1 MIKTGNNLRKKYSVL
16 LMIISLVLTSSAVF
30 ITSATAYQLTTT
42 SSQAEYTIIIL
53 IDGLRTVDINATN
66 TPNIC
71 ELAEIGV
78 SAEFAITVLPSVTF
92 AAIPSLVTG
101 AYPDTHGV
109 PGKYYDKELD
119 VKVEFA
125 LPEEFDGAW
134 REEYLEAQTIF
145 ERAKEYGLKTAAI
158 TGYMVGVV
166 SGKGADVLIEPAR
179 VQYYDVRG
187 FPWDYEILPI
197 PDWFKE
203 ILAGPYLFFPPHPIG
218 WHEDYFWDPDEWLTN
233 ASLSVLENFMPN
245 VLFLHLPMLDLWEH
259 FYGPGTPI
267 AIETLKHADE
277 QIGRIVD
284 KLEELGIYEQ
294 TSIFVTSDHGFTK
307 VIKYADLETPL
318 QEAGIEYIIANNGGS
333 VHFYFTTSQ
342 DKLRAWYILW
352 GIEGV
357 DKVIPRE
364 LAWFW
369 HLDHPRAGDLIV
381 FLEEGYSAI
390 PYVMGMHGSQELTDV
405 RIPIVMAGA
414 GIKVGVTIPFA
425 TIIDIV
431 PTACYLLGIP
441 APAQADG
448 YVLWL
453 ALEWESE
460 EIETVE
466 ALVTV

>member
-1 MIKTGNNLRKKYSVL
+1 LKKNTEKCL
-16 LMIISLVLTSSAVF
+16 ILFMMLSLVLTTSTVF
-30 ITSATAYQLTTT
+30 AIPLTTYQSTQT
-42 SSQAEYTIIIL
+42 SSRAKYTVIIL
-53 IDGLRTVDINATN
+53 VDGMRTVDINATN

-71 ELAEIGV
+71 QLMEIGV
-78 SAEFAITVLPSVTF
+78 TADFAITVLPSVTF

-109 PGKYYDKELD
+109 PGKYYDKQLD
-119 VKVEFA
+119 IKVEFD
-125 LPEEFDGAW
+125 LPEEFNGTW
-134 REEYLEAQTIF
+134 RAEYLEAQTIF
-145 ERAKEYGLKTAAI
+145 ERAKGYGLKTVAI

-166 SGKGADVLIEPAR
+166 SGKGADLLIEPAR
-179 VQYYDVRG
+179 VQYYAVKG

-203 ILAGPYLFFPPHPIG
+203 ILTGTYYYFQPHPIR
-218 WHEDYFWDPDEWLTN
+218 WHEGYFWDPDEWLTN

-245 VLFLHLPMLDLWEH
+245 VLFLHLPMLDLWQH

-277 QIGRIVD
+277 QIGRVVD

-294 TSIFVTSDHGFTK
+294 TTIFITSDHGFTK

-318 QEAGIEYIIANNGGS
+318 KEAGIEYIIANNGGS
-333 VHFYFTTSQ
+333 AHFYFVTLQ
-342 DKLRAWYILW
+342 DKLKAWYILW

-357 DKVIPRE
+357 EKVIPRE

-369 HLDHPRAGDLIV
+369 HLDHLRAGDLIV
-381 FLEEGYSAI
+381 FLEEGYSAV
-390 PYVMGMHGSQELTDV
+390 PYVMGMHGSEELTDI
-405 RIPIVMAGA
+405 RIPVVMAGA

-425 TIIDIV
+425 RIIDIV

-441 APAQADG
+441 VPAQAEG
-448 YVLWL
+448 RVLWL
-453 ALEWESE
+453 ALKWRDT
-460 EIETVE
+460 ETTE
-466 ALVTV
+466 FLVAA

>member
-1 MIKTGNNLRKKYSVL
+1 MTKIGNSLGKYSVL
-16 LMIISLVLTSSAVF
+16 FLIISLALTSSVVF
-30 ITSATAYQLTTT
+30 TTPTAAYQSTTT
-42 SSQAEYTIIIL
+42 SSQAEYTITIL
-53 IDGLRTVDINATN
+53 IDGMRTVDINITN

-71 ELAEIGV
+71 ELSEIGV
-78 SAEFAITVLPSVTF
+78 TAEFATTVLPSVTF
-92 AAIPSLVTG
+92 CAIPSMVTG

-166 SGKGADVLIEPAR
+166 TGKDADVLIEPCR
-179 VQYYDVRG
+179 VQYYTVRG

-203 ILAGPYLFFPPHPIG
+203 TLAGTYLYFPPHPIR
-218 WHEDYFWDPDEWLTN
+218 WHEGYFWDPDEWLTN

-245 VLFLHLPMLDLWEH
+245 VLFLHLPMLDLWQH

-277 QIGRIVD
+277 QIGRVVD

-294 TSIFVTSDHGFTK
+294 TTIFVTSDHGFTK

-318 QEAGIEYIIANNGGS
+318 QEAEIPYVISNNGGS
-333 VHFYFTTSQ
+333 VHFYFVTLE
-342 DKLRAWYILW
+342 DKLKAWYILS

-381 FLEEGYSAI
+381 FLKEGYSAV

-405 RIPIVMAGA
+405 RIPVVMAGA

-425 TIIDIV
+425 RIIDIA

-441 APAQADG
+441 APAQAEG
-448 YVLWL
+448 CVLWL
-453 ALEWESE
+453 AIAWESE
-460 EIETVE
+460 ETATPET
-466 ALVTV
+466 LVAA